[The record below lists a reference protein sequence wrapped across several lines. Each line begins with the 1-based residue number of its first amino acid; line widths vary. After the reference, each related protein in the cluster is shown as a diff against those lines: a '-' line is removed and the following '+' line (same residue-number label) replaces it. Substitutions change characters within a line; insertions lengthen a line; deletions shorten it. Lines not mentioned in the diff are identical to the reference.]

1 LDHVE
6 ETPTRFNFKRDVVT
20 HFWVPAQKEEN
31 IEKIKKIFERNKKNS
46 SEKMMPERSENS

>member
-20 HFWVPAQKEEN
+20 YFWVPAQKEEN
-31 IEKIKKIFERNKKNS
+31 IEKIKKIFERNKK
-46 SEKMMPERSENS
+46 K

>member
-20 HFWVPAQKEEN
+20 YFWVPAQKEEN
-31 IEKIKKIFERNKKNS
+31 IEKIKKIFERNKK
-46 SEKMMPERSENS
+46 KIAVKR